1 MYVHFTFCNVDKFI
15 SSNSFLVEILGLQ
28 TKEYRRIFHTK
39 KAMVAILILGKID
52 LKSKTVTKK
61 KRFLSS

>member
-1 MYVHFTFCNVDKFI
+1 
-15 SSNSFLVEILGLQ
+15 LVEILGLQ

-61 KRFLSS
+61 KDFYHHEGVSSMRGYSNCKPTCTQ